1 MKKNIQMIRNVG
13 GRLNY
18 LIEGKNII
26 YQVTSHMLLKKKNNN
41 IFYFCTNHR
50 INTIYKK
57 FLFGKK
63 NAMGK

>member
-26 YQVTSHMLLKKKNNN
+26 YHITSHMLLKKK
-41 IFYFCTNHR
+41 
-50 INTIYKK
+50 K
-57 FLFGKK
+57 
-63 NAMGK
+63 

>member
-26 YQVTSHMLLKKKNNN
+26 YQVTSHMLLKKKIIIYF
-41 IFYFCTNHR
+41 IFAQIIELILYIKNFYLEK
-50 INTIYKK
+50 INAI
-57 FLFGKK
+57 GK
-63 NAMGK
+63 